1 MSAVGAADSF
11 RGAIIWRLAA
21 GHDLNDAIRH
31 GAAALLNPGTELCRR
46 KTSSALPRNLSL
58 NLLELARCKPTL
70 TRIGGSAGIV
80 ELLDG
85 EEQGRHAIDG
95 RYPVSDTPIVVD
107 APRECAFHDGESCRS
122 DRNFKARA
130 P

>member
-1 MSAVGAADSF
+1 MISMMPSDTEPRRYSIREPNCAD
-11 RGAIIWRLAA
+11 
-21 GHDLNDAIRH
+21 
-31 GAAALLNPGTELCRR
+31 R
-46 KTSSALPRNLSL
+46 KTSRALPRKSSL
-58 NLLELARCKPTL
+58 NLLEPARCKPTL

-85 EEQGRHAIDG
+85 GEQGRHAIDG
-95 RYPVSDTPIVVD
+95 RYPVSNTPIVVD

>member
-11 RGAIIWRLAA
+11 LGAIIWRLAA

-31 GAAALLNPGTELCRR
+31 GAAALLNPGTELCRPER
-46 KTSSALPRNLSL
+46 ALPRKSSL
-58 NLLELARCKPTL
+58 NLLEPARWKPIL

-85 EEQGRHAIDG
+85 EEQGRHAIHG
-95 RYPVSDTPIVVD
+95 
-107 APRECAFHDGESCRS
+107 
-122 DRNFKARA
+122 
-130 P
+130 

>member
-1 MSAVGAADSF
+1 MISVMPSDTKPRRYSIREPSCADQ
-11 RGAIIWRLAA
+11 
-21 GHDLNDAIRH
+21 
-31 GAAALLNPGTELCRR
+31 
-46 KTSSALPRNLSL
+46 KTSRALPRNSSL

-107 APRECAFHDGESCRS
+107 APRECAVHNGESCRS
-122 DRNFKARA
+122 DRNFEARA